1 MEQSELIRRRAHQ
14 IWEAEGRP
22 EGREAEHWARAQDEL
37 RQEGALDEDDAL
49 GRGYQDDTSSA
60 PAGLMPEDA
69 GPADGHIIEAGEG
82 GTAGGPDEAD
92 EALRSPVSPQVPDQK

>member
-1 MEQSELIRRRAHQ
+1 MEQSERIRRRAHQ
-14 IWEAEGRP
+14 IWEADGRP

-37 RQEGALDEDDAL
+37 RQEGALDADDAL
-49 GRGYQDDTSSA
+49 GRGYEDDTASA
-60 PAGLMPEDA
+60 DSDRKPENA

-92 EALRSPVSPQVPDQK
+92 EAVRSPVTRKARTRR